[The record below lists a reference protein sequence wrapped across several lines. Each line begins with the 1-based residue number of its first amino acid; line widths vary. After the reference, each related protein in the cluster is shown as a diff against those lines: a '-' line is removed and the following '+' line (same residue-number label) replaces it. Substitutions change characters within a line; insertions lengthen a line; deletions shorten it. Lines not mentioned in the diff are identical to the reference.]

1 MKYNNAESTLA
12 WDITASGTAI
22 VLKTGEWDLF
32 PSTGYPEKFKIEHF
46 EGSVV
51 TKREVLTVS
60 WRTGD
65 ILTISDRAS
74 EPCVQDESLAT
85 KTRTQEAYSFSSGDT
100 ISMTITESDYNG
112 VNTELGRLEGDKLD
126 IATYNSEKP
135 QKWSS
140 TVWTDSYQATISTV
154 SSYVNGQRFLIEVD
168 VSNTWNATF
177 EANAL
182 WAKAIKI
189 WEGWVFIDIPT
200 DTITAWGFM
209 NLTYIATWDFFQY
222 TDDPWNVTVSSS
234 SSTQSDVTLWE
245 SVSIGD
251 ALRNWNSSILRN
263 IDYIPTTENFD
274 SFDTWIWN
282 NVWGYTVSAWI
293 YTQTWANSYKS
304 INSVDFCASWDFDIE
319 FLASITA
326 TNSWGHAI
334 WLSRVTN
341 WAQFSFNS
349 VYNINST
356 NTYINHDWT
365 NVASLSNFH
374 DWNYH
379 TWRITRVWTTWTY
392 YIDWIQRYIW
402 SWSLDDLYFYAQNY
416 DNGEALRIDYINYEK
431 YTPTFEDSTKVF
443 KTDASDSN
451 KTNFIW
457 FANESWNLDD
467 VIKMNTAWVDWNQT
481 FLEADIWNNVYLS
494 DTPWEISTTP
504 WANVVKV
511 GKILSTTEVEI
522 YTNNQ
527 DSLNW
532 ESTTSATTGWVTL
545 WNAEGYITIKV
556 NGVDKKIPYYWV

>member
-74 EPCVQDESLAT
+74 ESCVQDESLAT
-85 KTRTQEAYSFSSGDT
+85 KTRTQDAYSFSSGDT
-100 ISMTITESDYNG
+100 ISMTITEGDYNWI
-112 VNTELGRLEGDKLD
+112 NTELERLETDKLD
-126 IATYNSEKP
+126 KSTYDSEKP

-189 WEGWVFIDIPT
+189 WEGGVFIDIPS

-209 NLTYIATWDFFQY
+209 NLTYISSWDFFQY

-245 SVSIGD
+245 SVSIWES
-251 ALRNWNSSILRN
+251 LYVSNWETTTDVDFEQISTNSSINYSVSSATKYFWQTWTAEWLFWTDVDVNDTSIRLQLHGGYWGQCSVVCK
-263 IDYIPTTENFD
+263 IWEDTTKTTLLWTSNQ
-274 SFDTWIWN
+274 WITN
-282 NVWGYTVSAWI
+282 LTSYTVLNLDFSSPVTLAI
-293 YTQTWANSYKS
+293 GTSYYFEYIINENYSWA
-304 INSVDFCASWDFDIE
+304 
-319 FLASITA
+319 
-326 TNSWGHAI
+326 
-334 WLSRVTN
+334 SRVKDVSKDTTN
-341 WAQFSFNS
+341 PYSWW
-349 VYNINST
+349 VLYTWST
-356 NTYINHDWT
+356 P
-365 NVASLSNFH
+365 VAESGS
-374 DWNYH
+374 
-379 TWRITRVWTTWTY
+379 
-392 YIDWIQRYIW
+392 
-402 SWSLDDLYFYAQNY
+402 DLYFKVNY
-416 DNGEALRIDYINYEK
+416 
-431 YTPTFEDSTKVF
+431 TTKSEEVW
-443 KTDASDSN
+443 KSYLTDASNSD
-451 KTNFIW
+451 KINFFW
-457 FANESWNLDD
+457 YASESWILDD
-467 VIKMNTAWVDWNQT
+467 VIKINTDWVDNNQT
-481 FLEADIWNNVYLS
+481 FLEADIWKPVYLS
-494 DTPWEISTTP
+494 DTPWEISTIP
-504 WANVVKV
+504 WTNSVQVW
-511 GKILSTTEVEI
+511 KILSTTEVEI
-522 YTNNQ
+522 DTFNN
-527 DSLNW
+527 DNLNW

-545 WNAEGYITIKV
+545 WNAEWYITIKINWV
-556 NGVDKKIPYYWV
+556 YKKIPYYWV